1 MIFGNDEVIA
11 LAGIGIS
18 VFAEI
23 DLPGSLE
30 NLFGFM
36 NDFMDIKEVHDM

>member
-1 MIFGNDEVIA
+1 MLERNQQVLTGTSTRFDGPDVLA

-18 VFAEI
+18 VFSEI

-30 NLFGFM
+30 NLF
-36 NDFMDIKEVHDM
+36 D